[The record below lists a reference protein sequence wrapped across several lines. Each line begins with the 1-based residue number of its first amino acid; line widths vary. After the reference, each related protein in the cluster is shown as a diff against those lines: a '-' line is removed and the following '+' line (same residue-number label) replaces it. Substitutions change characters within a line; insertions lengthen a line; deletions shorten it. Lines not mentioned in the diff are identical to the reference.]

1 MVFDGNTVV
10 GWDLDNDMKSLCI
23 NKHYRTEDIAYFFL
37 DESNQKRKLK
47 DVYMH
52 FKPSKPSD
60 DVEAKNDGF
69 QCGIHSAIQD
79 ARATRDVHL
88 EIQKWTKLNPNAIV
102 YPVNIPRSTKSNYK
116 FDPNDI
122 CRCQKKKKNKSK
134 NSNFL
139 FFEPE

>member
-10 GWDLDNDMKSLCI
+10 GWDLDDDMKSLCLE
-23 NKHYRTEDIAYFFL
+23 KHFRTEDLSYFFL
-37 DESNQKRKLK
+37 DEANQKRKLK
-47 DVYMH
+47 DVYLH
-52 FKPSKPSD
+52 FKPPKPAE
-60 DVEAKNDGF
+60 DVDSGNDGF

-88 EIQKWTKLNPNAIV
+88 EIQKWAKNNPNSIT
-102 YPVNIPRSTKSNYK
+102 YPFNIPRSPKVDWKT
-116 FDPNDI
+116 DPTDI

-134 NSNFL
+134 ITNNL